1 MTKLIHIAL
10 IADVFP
16 PLRSSGA
23 VQLRDLSL
31 EMIRQGHKVTV
42 MIPSHDIKEAWS
54 LEDMD
59 GVEVLRLKAPRTKDV
74 GYIRRTINEFLM
86 PFAMLHNLR
95 KSPLS
100 NMSWDGVVWY
110 SPTIFLGP
118 IANSLKKTNGCRSY
132 LIIRDIFPE
141 WAVDMDLLSRG
152 LPYRFFKVIERYQYS
167 IADVIGVQTPANLPY
182 FDSWA
187 RASERRVEVLQNWL
201 AEAPD
206 IGCSISVADSPLA
219 GRTIFV
225 YAGNMGV
232 AQGMGILIDL
242 AERLHDRHDIGF
254 IFVGRGSDAHV
265 LRDDVKVRG
274 LDNVIF
280 YDEIAPS
287 EMPGLYAQCHVGIVA
302 LDPRH
307 KTHNIPGKFL
317 SYMQGGLPVLASI
330 NSGND
335 LADIIDREAVGRVC
349 LDHSVETLR
358 RLAIEFVD
366 ETRIDSNVSARCL
379 SLSAKLFTP
388 ESVVKQITA
397 ALT

>member
-1 MTKLIHIAL
+1 MTKLIRIVL

-54 LEDMD
+54 LEDME
-59 GVEVLRLKAPRTKDV
+59 GVKVLRLKAPRTRDI

-242 AERLHDRHDIGF
+242 AERLHDRQDIGF
-254 IFVGRGSDAHV
+254 IFVGRGSDVHV
-265 LRDDVKVRG
+265 LHDAVKVRG

-287 EMPGLYAQCHVGIVA
+287 EIPGLYAQCHVGIVA

-307 KTHNIPGKFL
+307 RTHNIPGKFL
-317 SYMQGGLPVLASI
+317 YYMQGGLPVLASI

-349 LDHSVETLR
+349 VDHSVETLR
-358 RLAIEFVD
+358 RLAIECVD
-366 ETRIDSNVSARCL
+366 ETRIDSNMSARCL

-388 ESVVKQITA
+388 KSVVKQIIA
-397 ALT
+397 AFK